1 MNIGVLKEIKEDER
15 RVALQPIQAQALS
28 LLGHNIY
35 VEIGAGEGA
44 GFSDADYQA
53 CGGKL
58 AMKDEVLAR
67 ARLLLKI
74 KEPLRSEYSDY
85 APHHILFTYL
95 HFDENNVDPRDISEL
110 ISRGFLGIAYEWV
123 GKAGRYP
130 LLEPMSQMTG
140 YLFAQRALELCSKE
154 KGVFCP
160 RNENLLPGGRALIIG
175 CGNIGLSAFK
185 YLSDLGVALT
195 VVVTRG
201 REDFNCKANA
211 RFETEGVDYI
221 GATGTNLMLMDKKDP
236 SRTQDTIAAALPEI
250 DIVLNCAVRRS
261 DLPKRRME
269 YLIDRSMVGAMQRDS
284 ILCDCTACDR
294 ELIETCTSSA
304 SLYHSYRE
312 ENVVHYNCDHIPSMV
327 ANTATRLLTA
337 RTFPYI
343 RYIASLKSLQ
353 AITED
358 ESLRDGVCCYGGHL
372 THALSAEKKGLPY
385 RPLSDVVKAMS
396 TPMQD

>member
-28 LLGHNIY
+28 RLGHNIY
-35 VEIGAGEGA
+35 VEIGAGEEA
-44 GFSDADYQA
+44 GFSDADYLA
-53 CGGKL
+53 GGGKL
-58 AMKDEVLAR
+58 AAKDEVLAR
-67 ARLLLKI
+67 ARLLLKV

-95 HFDENNVDPRDISEL
+95 HFDENNVAPRDISEL

-201 REDFNCKANA
+201 REHFNCKANA

-221 GATGTNLMLMDKKDP
+221 GATGTNLVLMDKMDP
-236 SRTQDTIAAALPEI
+236 SRTQDAIAAALPEI

-269 YLIDRSMVGAMQRDS
+269 YLIDRSMVGAMQRGS

-312 ENVVHYNCDHIPSMV
+312 ENVVHYNCDHIPSMA

-358 ESLRDGVCCYGGHL
+358 ESLRGGVCCYGGHL
-372 THALSAEKKGLPY
+372 THALSAEKKRLPY
-385 RPLSDVVKAMS
+385 RPLSDVVNAMS
-396 TPMQD
+396 PM